1 MINLTNT
8 NQITFTGEFPP
19 ELITFL
25 DPSIEYLNLKHDGK
39 KLEIRLKFKEKEEII
54 LYDPVELNKYLSS
67 GTIKGIN
74 VFLNAMLACK
84 NGGYVIVDELE
95 NHFNREIVSTLIRFF
110 MNEKINHKGATINGK
125 TIATSEMYTT
135 KDSCKNGIQSVKD
148 NASTAEIKDL
158 T

>member
-1 MINLTNT
+1 M
-8 NQITFTGEFPP
+8 
-19 ELITFL
+19 
-25 DPSIEYLNLKHDGK
+25 
-39 KLEIRLKFKEKEEII
+39 
-54 LYDPVELNKYLSS
+54 ELNNYLSS
-67 GTIKGIN
+67 GAIKGIN